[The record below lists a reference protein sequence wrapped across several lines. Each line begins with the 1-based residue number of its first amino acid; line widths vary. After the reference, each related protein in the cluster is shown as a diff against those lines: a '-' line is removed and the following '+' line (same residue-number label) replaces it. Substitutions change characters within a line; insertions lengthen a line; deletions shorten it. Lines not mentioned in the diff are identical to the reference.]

1 MRDRIDNKDENII
14 KELSS
19 SIIFKEKSDVI
30 LYEQNLDSKSVYSYV
45 FLCSIYHDNVE
56 ELKDHLKLQFHSES
70 KYNISKEEYLS
81 TKDEYF
87 DKNFSDLNI
96 KEKDEN
102 DFNRKEFKPVKIEEG
117 NSKKPLTSVFFISL
131 LPGIFQISFLYSFY
145 KILFNEYLG
154 KDNSFYLTMQLKIIR
169 YLIYLCLLFKTYIE
183 FINGKRIFTYGVYNR
198 YLFRSQFKRF
208 LSVLMG
214 LVQIS
219 INLLVFFYF
228 SILFNRAKTVIQCI
242 QLFCVFI
249 TVSQADNWIGEF
261 YMNSS
266 KEFSGYTRG
275 DFKQICLVNN
285 RKCRI
290 SFIDFILYVIFTFII
305 IFSFLC
311 SL

>member
-45 FLCSIYHDNVE
+45 FLCSIYHDSIE
-56 ELKDHLKLQFHSES
+56 ELKEHLKLQFHSES

-87 DKNFSDLNI
+87 DKTFSDLNI

-102 DFNRKEFKPVKIEEG
+102 IYKKKEFKPVKTEAG
-117 NSKKPLTSVFFISL
+117 KSKNPLVTAFFISL
-131 LPGIFQISFLYSFY
+131 LPGIFQISFVYSFT
-145 KILFNEYLG
+145 NEYLV
-154 KDNSFYLTMQLKIIR
+154 KDNSFYLSMQLKIMR
-169 YLIYLCLLFKTYIE
+169 YLICLCLLFKTYIE
-183 FINGKRIFTYGVYNR
+183 FINGKKIVTYGIYSG
-198 YLFRSQFKRF
+198 YLYRSQFKRF
-208 LSVLMG
+208 LSILSG
-214 LVQIS
+214 LVQIG
-219 INLLVFFYF
+219 INLLLFFSF
-228 SILFNRAKTVIQCI
+228 SQLFNRAKTVIQCI
-242 QLFCVFI
+242 QFFCAFI
-249 TVSQADNWIGEF
+249 AVTQFDNWIGEF

-266 KEFSGYTRG
+266 KILREYTRG

-290 SFIDFILYVIFTFII
+290 SVIDFILYVIFLFII
-305 IFSFLC
+305 IFSFLY